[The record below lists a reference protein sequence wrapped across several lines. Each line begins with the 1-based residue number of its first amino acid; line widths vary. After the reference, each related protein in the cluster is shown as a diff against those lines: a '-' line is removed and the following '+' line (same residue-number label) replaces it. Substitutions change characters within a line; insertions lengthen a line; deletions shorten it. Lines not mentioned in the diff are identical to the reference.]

1 LKYVDKERKPHL
13 HPVAQAIAD
22 EWRNAKRAGR
32 PASWDI
38 IRVSYVEHL
47 CKSGRVTNCE
57 WHLDL
62 TAIDIGK
69 YIEGLPRKK
78 MWWLPE
84 NVIGQEV
91 PDSASHIQPSHN
103 IVNMR

>member
-1 LKYVDKERKPHL
+1 MNGEMQNKLAGL
-13 HPVAQAIAD
+13 QA
-22 EWRNAKRAGR
+22 GTL
-32 PASWDI
+32 SGSL
-38 IRVSYVEHL
+38 SYVEHL
-47 CKSGRVTNCE
+47 CKSGRVTNHE

-84 NVIGQEV
+84 NFIGQEV
-91 PDSASHIQPSHN
+91 PDSASHIRPSHN